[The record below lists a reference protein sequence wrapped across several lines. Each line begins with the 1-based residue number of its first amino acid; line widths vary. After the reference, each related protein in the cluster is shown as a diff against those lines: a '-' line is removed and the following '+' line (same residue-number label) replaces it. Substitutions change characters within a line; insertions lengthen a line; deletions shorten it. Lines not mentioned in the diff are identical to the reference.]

1 MIRNLDRQLA
11 GVALAFPLLLALAS
25 GTAWA
30 AGEAVGSVTSV
41 QPSAT
46 IEAPAEK
53 PAIVEVNSSVAMAD
67 ILRTDTNGFVKIQ
80 FKDGSE
86 LTVNPGS
93 NVTIDEYVYD
103 SSTNAG
109 KLVMSVGVGVAR
121 FVSGNMKKENIRIK
135 TPTATM
141 GLRG

>member
-1 MIRNLDRQLA
+1 MRA
-11 GVALAFPLLLALAS
+11 YSSHFHGVAFALPLLLALC
-25 GTAWA
+25 GGQAWA
-30 AGEAVGSVTSV
+30 AGETVGAVTSV
-41 QPSAT
+41 QPAAVIVT
-46 IEAPAEK
+46 PGTEPA
-53 PAIVEVNSSVAMAD
+53 VVDLSSSVKMSD
-67 ILRTDTNGFVKIQ
+67 ILRTDVNGFVKIQ

-103 SSTNAG
+103 EKTNAG

-135 TPTATM
+135 TSTATM